1 MLGNREI
8 MACNIRYFMERKNV
22 NSMEVCRALDF
33 KQNTFSDWI
42 NAKTYPRI
50 DKIEKMANY
59 FGISKAD
66 LVEERPKSFDTPMDF
81 EIAWYKSGG
90 GKHPIQ
96 LSEEEYSLI
105 LTYRSADDTTKDMIN
120 RMLKYRELLE
130 KRLNNANR

>member
-90 GKHPIQ
+90 GKHPIK

-120 RMLKYRELLE
+120 RILKYRELLE

>member
-90 GKHPIQ
+90 GKHPIE

-105 LTYRSADDTTKDMIN
+105 LTYRSTDDTTKDMID
-120 RMLKYRELLE
+120 RVLKYRELLE
-130 KRLNNANR
+130 KRLDNANR